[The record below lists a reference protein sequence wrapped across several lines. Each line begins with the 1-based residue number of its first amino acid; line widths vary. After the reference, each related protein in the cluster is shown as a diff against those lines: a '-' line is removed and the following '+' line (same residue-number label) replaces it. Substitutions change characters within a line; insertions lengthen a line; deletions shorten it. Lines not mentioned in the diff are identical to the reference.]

1 MGFKE
6 NGPGCCDCGDPA
18 ECDGLTCSWTQSW
31 DSVQGEITYYW
42 TVTATSNTHKINSI
56 LVDGVQQLAS
66 GEEVYTK
73 SGSIGPYARGSA
85 VPASVVLSATNT
97 CGNTC
102 TNTLEPDCCVRTTV
116 SYTEISGFLSLYEA
130 SCSSSFTDSFGV
142 TTTSNTYEKWT
153 GADGLNGTWSEAFL
167 SNAQIEP
174 QPPFYR
180 PNECWGYDYPLAI
193 TGVAGEWYGESSVT
207 TSDNSYFRSGYSR
220 ETGYWEV
227 AGFDLNFHSNVGE
240 IYENE
245 NGSVWSD
252 NNLPPIDIPH
262 GKLLSDLDC
271 LTPGSFGPAAGVVD
285 NFYNCWDRYPPTVPS
300 TCSGYDGNTGGRAG
314 CYWNGGSARRWIGN

>member
-31 DSVQGEITYYW
+31 DSVQEEITYYW

-102 TNTLEPDCCVRTTV
+102 TNTLEPDCCVRSTASFLEV
-116 SYTEISGFLSLYEA
+116 AGFRSSYDIECVGSYVDGFS
-130 SCSSSFTDSFGV
+130 GV
-142 TTTSNTYEKWT
+142 TVTNTESVEYT
-153 GADGLNGTWSEAFL
+153 GADGLNGTHSSSFSSSASLGSPPACWDNPEPTASGQLYSED
-167 SNAQIEP
+167 I
-174 QPPFYR
+174 
-180 PNECWGYDYPLAI
+180 
-193 TGVAGEWYGESSVT
+193 VT
-207 TSDNSYFRSGYSR
+207 TSDASYSR
-220 ETGYWEV
+220 TVTNREYGSFKIIETFTGTSAALIFESTHYDFYWEENGVVIDSGTFYDPWTFYLGSLVLPEAECIAAGAFGATSQLIPPGFEGCAGEV
-227 AGFDLNFHSNVGE
+227 AGTTVCTGE
-240 IYENE
+240 
-245 NGSVWSD
+245 
-252 NNLPPIDIPH
+252 
-262 GKLLSDLDC
+262 
-271 LTPGSFGPAAGVVD
+271 
-285 NFYNCWDRYPPTVPS
+285 
-300 TCSGYDGNTGGRAG
+300 DGNTGASSGYK
-314 CYWNGGSARRWIGN
+314 CYWDSGTLRRWVGN